1 MTVRVNKSSFNI
13 REKLSELGR
22 KFGLK
27 GSELVAA
34 ETVQEARDLVSAGR
48 KNLLINGDHNVD
60 QRNGGSAITPTHNQ
74 KITDRW
80 RCELAQSS
88 KYTAQQS
95 GTAPD
100 GFRKSLKITSSSAY
114 NPGAS
119 DYFLITQD
127 IEGYT
132 ASRAAFGTSSA
143 KPVTLSFWVRSSLT
157 GTFACSIRNKAF
169 NRTHIKEYT
178 IFSADTWEYKILT
191 FPGITDGTWET
202 GSNQGIRV
210 NWSLGAGTDFHGD
223 PNTTLNTNDYATA
236 ASTNVVSTN
245 GATWYMTGAQF
256 EIGRNGTEFE
266 YRSFGEELALC
277 QRYYGKIRLS
287 NQEWIY
293 NESNAASHTW
303 WMGYVPF
310 SMRANPDVDTSDLTM
325 GISVSGLSGTV
336 SSVVAATPGD
346 TPGRISMRVNMSA
359 NSGTDRAMYHTDGW
373 SGDYIAV
380 NAEL

>member
-27 GSELVAA
+27 GSELAAA
-34 ETVQEARDLVSAGR
+34 ETVQEARELVSAGR

-178 IFSADTWEYKILT
+178 ISSADTWEYKTLT

-210 NWSLGAGTDFHGD
+210 NWSLGAGTNYHAT

-256 EIGRNGTEFE
+256 EIGRNATEFE
-266 YRSFGEELALC
+266 YRSYGEELTLC
-277 QRYYGKIRLS
+277 QRYFFKLANSRLV
-287 NQEWIY
+287 
-293 NESNAASHTW
+293 
-303 WMGYVPF
+303 MGYKRHDGSSNFAVNTPVP
-310 SMRANPDVDTSDLTM
+310 
-325 GISVSGLSGTV
+325 
-336 SSVVAATPGD
+336 
-346 TPGRISMRVNMSA
+346 MRVAPTPSLTAGGYFTNFQSSFSTTQSSPNIYEWSESGSRFIFQVQSTWSSTHTYVPA
-359 NSGTDRAMYHTDGW
+359 WESFTAEFNS
-373 SGDYIAV
+373 
-380 NAEL
+380 EL

>member
-1 MTVRVNKSSFNI
+1 MALRASKPAFNV
-13 REKLSELGR
+13 REKLTELGR
-22 KFGLK
+22 RFGLK
-27 GSELVAA
+27 GSELAAA

-60 QRNGGSAITPTHNQ
+60 QRNGGNTITPTHNQ
-74 KITDRW
+74 KGTDRW

-114 NPGAS
+114 NPVAS

-178 IFSADTWEYKILT
+178 ISSADTWEYKTLT
-191 FPGITDGTWET
+191 FPGITNGTWET

-210 NWSLGAGTDFHGD
+210 NWSIGAGTDYHGT

-256 EIGRNGTEFE
+256 EIGRNATEFE
-266 YRSFGEELALC
+266 YRSYGEELALC
-277 QRYYGKIRLS
+277 QRYYLKT
-287 NQEWIY
+287 
-293 NESNAASHTW
+293 SNAFGTVYES
-303 WMGYVPF
+303 GGNNGNVGLGICFPVE
-310 SMRANPDVDTSDLTM
+310 MRVACSNSNTSLPPGTANNVHNFGAGNNSY
-325 GISVSGLSGTV
+325 VSGGVYGGTTRGCQIYLTGGTARNIGTFSVLNIGAEV
-336 SSVVAATPGD
+336 SF
-346 TPGRISMRVNMSA
+346 
-359 NSGTDRAMYHTDGW
+359 
-373 SGDYIAV
+373 

>member
-1 MTVRVNKSSFNI
+1 MTVRVNKPSFNI

-27 GSELVAA
+27 GSELAAA
-34 ETVQEARDLVSAGR
+34 ETVQEARDIVSAGR

-74 KITDRW
+74 KGTDRW

-157 GTFACSIRNKAF
+157 GTFACSIRNRAF
-169 NRTHIKEYT
+169 DRTHIKEYT
-178 IFSADTWEYKILT
+178 ISSADTWEYKTLT

-202 GSNQGIRV
+202 GSLQGIRV

-223 PNTTLNTNDYATA
+223 PNTTLSTNDYATA

-266 YRSFGEELALC
+266 YRSYGEELALC
-277 QRYYGKIRLS
+277 QRYYYDYPKGNTYNIIANGFANTSS
-287 NQEWIY
+287 NSLFHFQFPVPMRTAPVVATTGNWQVIDGT
-293 NESNAASHTW
+293 SH
-303 WMGYVPF
+303 
-310 SMRANPDVDTSDLTM
+310 
-325 GISVSGLSGTV
+325 SVSSFSAITDATTLTGRVDATTSGLTVGRGTMLRNNND
-336 SSVVAATPGD
+336 ATA
-346 TPGRISMRVNMSA
+346 TFSFNA
-359 NSGTDRAMYHTDGW
+359 
-373 SGDYIAV
+373 DY
-380 NAEL
+380 

>member
-157 GTFACSIRNKAF
+157 GTFACSIRNKDF

-178 IFSADTWEYKILT
+178 ISSADTWEYKTLT

-210 NWSLGAGTDFHGD
+210 NWSLGAGTNYHAT

-277 QRYYGKIRLS
+277 QRYYYDYPKGNTYNIIANGFANTSS
-287 NQEWIY
+287 NSLFHFQFPVPMRTAPVVATTGNWQVIDGT
-293 NESNAASHTW
+293 SH
-303 WMGYVPF
+303 
-310 SMRANPDVDTSDLTM
+310 
-325 GISVSGLSGTV
+325 SVSSFSAITDATTLTGRVDATTSGLTVGRGTMLRNNND
-336 SSVVAATPGD
+336 ATA
-346 TPGRISMRVNMSA
+346 TFSFNA
-359 NSGTDRAMYHTDGW
+359 
-373 SGDYIAV
+373 DY
-380 NAEL
+380 

>member
-1 MTVRVNKSSFNI
+1 MTLRASKPAFNV
-13 REKLSELGR
+13 REKLTELGR
-22 KFGLK
+22 RFGLK
-27 GSELVAA
+27 GSELAAA

-60 QRNGGSAITPTHNQ
+60 QRNGGNTITPTHNQ
-74 KITDRW
+74 KGTDRW

-114 NPGAS
+114 NPVAS

-178 IFSADTWEYKILT
+178 ISSADTWEYKTLT
-191 FPGITDGTWET
+191 FPGITNGTWET

-210 NWSLGAGTDFHGD
+210 NWSIGAGTDYHGT

-256 EIGRNGTEFE
+256 EIGRNATEFE
-266 YRSFGEELALC
+266 YRSYGEELALC
-277 QRYYGKIRLS
+277 QRYYLKT
-287 NQEWIY
+287 
-293 NESNAASHTW
+293 SNA
-303 WMGYVPF
+303 F
-310 SMRANPDVDTSDLTM
+310 
-325 GISVSGLSGTV
+325 GTV
-336 SSVVAATPGD
+336 YESGGNNGNVGLGICFPVELRVAATNTITSLPTG
-346 TPGRISMRVNMSA
+346 TA
-359 NSGTDRAMYHTDGW
+359 NNVHNFGAGNNSYVAGGTYNGTTRGCQIYLTGGTARTIGTF
-373 SGDYIAV
+373 SVLNIGAEV
-380 NAEL
+380 SFNAEL